1 MTGNDQ
7 KSVWEHHLGVRT
19 IILGC
24 LGVHMGDFH
33 VIEHVVGPTRRAK
46 KKRGEFLGR
55 RVEFHVCPFPFGGPQ
70 RRTPCL
76 QAALP

>member
-7 KSVWEHHLGVRT
+7 KIVWEHHLGVRT

-46 KKRGEFLGR
+46 YRIQNPQEARGSEHIVF
-55 RVEFHVCPFPFGGPQ
+55 VNTE
-70 RRTPCL
+70 TI
-76 QAALP
+76 